1 MADKCAWMIVWGD
14 GLDAQA
20 QSVAAVARQYGLV
33 VKGQR
38 WPTNEKQAWLASADE
53 ALQANAAVILLVT
66 TPAAFVH
73 SDVRRTLSLFR
84 LLLQTRLA
92 RRVDGFVFAYGE
104 PAEPDVGPKS
114 AGVAVLG
121 DWATVA
127 PGDRWAARAVAR
139 AFAPSKSNLPVRLAI
154 FAQERLG
161 VWLEVRPTLAEE
173 IAGCL
178 AGISGNGAKITF
190 HAVGS
195 AGHLPDRTVNEFEL
209 KGIRFEAVG
218 HSFEAWGLQNKIA
231 SDQSYFVRLD
241 GEPDYLAI
249 ATLPDGELSEI
260 DCVRLV

>member
-14 GLDAQA
+14 GLDAEAQA
-20 QSVAAVARQYGLV
+20 VAATARQYGLV

-38 WPTNEKQAWLASADE
+38 WPTTEKQAWLASADE
-53 ALQANAAVILLVT
+53 AAQANAAVILLVT
-66 TPAAFVH
+66 TPAAFAQP
-73 SDVRRTLSLFR
+73 DVRRTLSLFR
-84 LLLQTRLA
+84 LSVQTRLA

-104 PAEPDVGPKS
+104 PAAPEVEPES

-127 PGDRWAARAVAR
+127 PGDRWVARAVAR
-139 AFAPSKSNLPVRLAI
+139 AHAPSKSNLPVRLAV
-154 FAQERLG
+154 FAQERIG
-161 VWLEVRPTLAEE
+161 VWLEVRPSPAGE
-173 IAGCL
+173 IYGCL
-178 AGISGNGAKITF
+178 TGVSGNGAKITF

-195 AGHLPDRTVNEFEL
+195 AGHLPERTVNEFEL
-209 KGIRFEAVG
+209 KGVTFEAVG

-249 ATLPDGELSEI
+249 ATLPDGELSEV